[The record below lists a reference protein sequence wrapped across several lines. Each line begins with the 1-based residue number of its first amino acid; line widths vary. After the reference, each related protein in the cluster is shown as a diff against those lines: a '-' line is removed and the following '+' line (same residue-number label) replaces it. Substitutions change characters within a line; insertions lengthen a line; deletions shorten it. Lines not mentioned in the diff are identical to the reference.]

1 MGVRYNISNLPDDLP
16 AGEFDL
22 YLDHAR
28 YVVCR
33 DGSIDLVFE
42 TSYRGPRNETD
53 PSLLHFKKTALHRG
67 RCGSMCRCRPGE
79 CCF

>member
-16 AGEFDL
+16 AGEYDIR
-22 YLDHAR
+22 LDHVR

-33 DGSIDLVFE
+33 DGSTDLVFE
-42 TSYRGPRNETD
+42 TSYRGPRSETD
-53 PSLLHFKKTALHRG
+53 PSLLHFTKLPLSRG
-67 RCGSMCRCRPGE
+67 RCGAMCRCLAGE